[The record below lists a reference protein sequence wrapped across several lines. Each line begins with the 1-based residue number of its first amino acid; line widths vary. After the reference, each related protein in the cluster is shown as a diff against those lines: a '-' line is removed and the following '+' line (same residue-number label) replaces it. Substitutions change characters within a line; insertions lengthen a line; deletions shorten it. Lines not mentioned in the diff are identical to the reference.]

1 MEKKFRLNVYNR
13 EPKPRSPRL
22 RGTGVSVSH
31 GGAAVKLTVS
41 GSGNAGESHSHDNKA
56 DLDKLSTD
64 ANDYIFITQPHDTAD
79 GDSVLSTVKA
89 RAGEADHAASAAD
102 LDADSPAR
110 AQFLS
115 SVADDI
121 AEGRITFQQGLTAV
135 LSAIFKQGA
144 EFGNFTSSMLGG
156 TGAGVDASGNA
167 EFESLR
173 VRSALE
179 VMELIINRL
188 SALEGDQLLT
198 EADTV
203 ESVANNGDGTYSL
216 SLRPKWDGYFTALT
230 PGTVLKGIVNTLTS
244 GSGVYRTSWM
254 RVNSVNPPL
263 NHIEVSLYPDAE
275 VPSGTNYP
283 PCELMKIARWGHQTD
298 TSRQSCLYLS
308 STEGRIVRLVGV
320 TKPIIDSTN
329 YGATFGTLPDFI
341 ASDPTL
347 PVIPGQDYV
356 YARGLVA
363 EDIIQI
369 DYQGR
374 PRVTIVDRGP
384 WSATADYYHEERNP
398 ATGTY
403 ETSDVWYRGC
413 RYRCMT
419 SGTHAAPA
427 WNSTAW
433 AMVEGNPDFSVA
445 FADTDYL
452 FDPDNFNV
460 TLQIIARLHNID
472 VTADILPSDVVWTRY
487 SEDADGVERTASDT
501 AWALR
506 RAGAG
511 LSLTL
516 TAADIDFNGYM
527 PRTVR
532 FTATVTLRDGMG
544 EVAATEQASFEY

>member
-31 GGAAVKLTVS
+31 GGATVKLTVS

-263 NHIEVSLYPDAE
+263 NHIDVSLYPDAE

>member
-31 GGAAVKLTVS
+31 GGATVKP

-102 LDADSPAR
+102 LDADSPTR

-544 EVAATEQASFEY
+544 EVAAKEQASFEY

>member
-13 EPKPRSPRL
+13 EPKPRSSRL

-31 GGAAVKLTVS
+31 GGSVVKLTVS
-41 GSGNAGESHSHDNKA
+41 GADSAGESHSHDNKA

-64 ANDYIFITQPHDTAD
+64 ANDYIFVTQPHDTAD
-79 GDSVLSTVKA
+79 GGASISTHKA
-89 RAGEADHAASAAD
+89 RAGEADHAAKAAD
-102 LDADSPAR
+102 LDDDSPVLR
-110 AQFLS
+110 RFLS
-115 SVADDI
+115 RVADDI
-121 AEGRITFQQGLTAV
+121 AQGRITFQQGLTAV
-135 LSAIFKQGA
+135 GSVIFKGGA
-144 EFGNFTSSMLGG
+144 EFGAFTPSLLSG
-156 TGAGVDASGNA
+156 TGAAVDASGNA
-167 EFESLR
+167 EVESLR

-198 EADTV
+198 ESDSV
-203 ESVANNGDGTYSL
+203 ESVTDNGDGTLSL
-216 SLRPKWDGYFTALT
+216 SLRSKWDGYFTAIT
-230 PGTVLKGIVNTLTS
+230 PGTVLKGIVNTLAS
-244 GSGVYRTSWM
+244 GSGAYRTSWM

-263 NHIEVSLYPDAE
+263 NRIEVSLYPDAE

-298 TSRQSCLYLS
+298 PNRQSCLYLS

-427 WNSTAW
+427 WDSTAW

-452 FDPDNFNV
+452 FDPDNFNL

-511 LSLTL
+511 LTLALT
-516 TAADIDFNGYM
+516 TDDIDFNGYM

-544 EVAATEQASFEY
+544 EAAATEQASFEY

>member
-31 GGAAVKLTVS
+31 GGATVKLTVS

-121 AEGRITFQQGLTAV
+121 AEGRITFQRGLTAV

-544 EVAATEQASFEY
+544 EVAAKEQASFEY

>member
-31 GGAAVKLTVS
+31 GGATDKLTVS

>member
-31 GGAAVKLTVS
+31 GGATVKLTVS

-216 SLRPKWDGYFTALT
+216 SLRPKWDGYFTAIT

-452 FDPDNFNV
+452 FDPDNFNLI
-460 TLQIIARLHNID
+460 LQIIARLHNID

>member
-31 GGAAVKLTVS
+31 GGATVKLTVS

>member
-31 GGAAVKLTVS
+31 GGATVKLTVS

-347 PVIPGQDYV
+347 PVFPGQDYI

-544 EVAATEQASFEY
+544 EVAAKEQASFEY

>member
-31 GGAAVKLTVS
+31 GGATVKLTVS

-544 EVAATEQASFEY
+544 EVAAKEQASFEY

>member
-31 GGAAVKLTVS
+31 GGATVKLTVS

-452 FDPDNFNV
+452 FDPDNFNLI
-460 TLQIIARLHNID
+460 LQIIARLHNID

>member
-31 GGAAVKLTVS
+31 GGATVKLTVS

-452 FDPDNFNV
+452 FDPDNFNLI
-460 TLQIIARLHNID
+460 LQIIARLHNID

-544 EVAATEQASFEY
+544 EVAAKEQASFEY

>member
-31 GGAAVKLTVS
+31 GGATVKLTVS

-413 RYRCMT
+413 RYRCMA